1 MGISNATKQAVCEKY
16 RTYVEIIYR
25 LGNKEMLMKQLY
37 QYAELLGIAR
47 NFSSFYNSIME
58 LVHAEVI
65 RKEPFVAFGKKTQLQ
80 MLSLR
85 KYAIR
90 FIEQKP
96 DSNSVASLPKTNSNE
111 RILLSIFKNYY
122 IINKVIPRVKREMG
136 EVSFES
142 IVKMLNRDYSTILF
156 SKNQGIPFLSG
167 LRNDKKLQHILNIEG
182 IDQCLGR
189 MWEIKQ
195 KHLDGF
201 RRGSSMSE
209 GKGRG
214 NIRSSSHSPLA
225 DLEELVDAR
234 VAKDLTKEEKIDYY
248 TIDTMLSFN
257 AFIAQIKVKD
267 GKINVTVLIFDIHN
281 KQNIYRT
288 VTHIACIYNM
298 FSRFFNSEFLL
309 KIGIVSIDD
318 SASRNLK
325 SQAEYKPVDF
335 NSKERKASRL
345 STILKEWRVDEIMQ
359 KQIDVQF
366 VDYNITNDFLDGIK
380 HANLIRR

>member
-345 STILKEWRVDEIMQ
+345 STILKEWRVDDIMQ

>member
-1 MGISNATKQAVCEKY
+1 MGISNANKQAVCEKY
-16 RTYVEIIYR
+16 RTYVEIIYTF
-25 LGNKEMLMKQLY
+25 GNKVMLMKQLY
-37 QYAELLGIAR
+37 QYAELLGIAS

-90 FIEQKP
+90 FIEQKL
-96 DSNSVASLPKTNSNE
+96 DSYSVASLPKRSGNE
-111 RILLSIFKNYY
+111 RILLSIFKNCY
-122 IINKVIPRVKREMG
+122 IINKVVPRIRKEMG

-142 IVKMLNRDYSTILF
+142 IVKMLKRDYSTILF
-156 SKNQGIPFLSG
+156 SKNQGISFLSE
-167 LRNDKKLQHILNIEG
+167 LRDDKKLQHILNVEG

-189 MWEIKQ
+189 MRDIKQ

-201 RRGSSMSE
+201 RRGSFMSE

-214 NIRSSSHSPLA
+214 NTRSSSHSPLA
-225 DLEELVDAR
+225 DLEDLVDAR
-234 VAKDLTKEEKIDYY
+234 VAKDPTKEEKIDYY

-257 AFIAQIKVKD
+257 AYIAQIKIKD
-267 GKINVTVLIFDIHN
+267 GKVNVTVLIFDIHN

-298 FSRFFNSEFLL
+298 LNRFFNSEFLL
-309 KIGIVSIDD
+309 RIGIVSIDEF
-318 SASRNLK
+318 ASKNLK
-325 SQAEYKPVDF
+325 AQAESKPIDF
-335 NSKERKASRL
+335 NSKERKGTRQSI
-345 STILKEWRVDEIMQ
+345 ILREWRVDEEMQ
-359 KQIDVQF
+359 MQIDVQF
-366 VDYNITNDFLDGIK
+366 VDYDITNQFLDGTK

>member
-1 MGISNATKQAVCEKY
+1 MGISNANKQAVCEKY
-16 RTYVEIIYR
+16 RTYVEIIYTF
-25 LGNKEMLMKQLY
+25 GNKVMLMKQLY
-37 QYAELLGIAR
+37 QYAELLGIAS

-90 FIEQKP
+90 FIEKKP
-96 DSNSVASLPKTNSNE
+96 DSYSVASLPKRSGNE
-111 RILLSIFKNYY
+111 RILLSIFKNCY
-122 IINKVIPRVKREMG
+122 IINKVVPRIRKEMG
-136 EVSFES
+136 EVSFAN
-142 IVKMLNRDYSTILF
+142 IIKMLKRDYSTILL
-156 SKNQGIPFLSG
+156 SKNLGSSFLSE
-167 LRNDKKLQHILNIEG
+167 LRDDKKLQHILNTEG

-189 MWEIKQ
+189 MQEIKQ

-201 RRGSSMSE
+201 RRGSFMSE

-214 NIRSSSHSPLA
+214 NTRSSSHSPLA
-225 DLEELVDAR
+225 DLEDLVDAK
-234 VAKDLTKEEKIDYY
+234 VAKDPSKEEKIDNY
-248 TIDTMLSFN
+248 TVNTMLSFN
-257 AFIAQIKVKD
+257 AYIAQIKIKD
-267 GKINVTVLIFDIHN
+267 GKVNVTVLIFDIHN

-298 FSRFFNSEFLL
+298 FSQFFNGELLL

-318 SASRNLK
+318 MASKNLK
-325 SQAEYKPVDF
+325 SQADYKPVDF

-345 STILKEWRVDEIMQ
+345 STILKEWRVDDIMQ

-380 HANLIRR
+380 HANLVRR